1 MVELL
6 PSFGDGVREMDLRDR
21 SAGAPDRGTLTHP
34 FSWPTMLLVRLVLS
48 FCFMCLTISMS
59 CSFCL
64 CLCNLLRPVFIP
76 SSSPSVVQD
85 FGTLWGD
92 AFSVPMPRSMLSPP
106 FEVLGSSAIYI
117 LPTLLVFHR
126 IWILIRFAH
135 LTWLRFY
142 VCSWRPL
149 PFLSVAP

>member
-1 MVELL
+1 MSQLFGFQINRKEGDQVALIEVASAVEA
-6 PSFGDGVREMDLRDR
+6 VEE
-21 SAGAPDRGTLTHP
+21 A
-34 FSWPTMLLVRLVLS
+34 
-48 FCFMCLTISMS
+48 
-59 CSFCL
+59 
-64 CLCNLLRPVFIP
+64 
-76 SSSPSVVQD
+76 
-85 FGTLWGD
+85 
-92 AFSVPMPRSMLSPP
+92 